1 MRILLSSRL
10 SSAWQAERRIGR
22 SAISSFTQV
31 GAALPADR
39 MRLARTVKP
48 NELGAASPEGQSSI
62 PANSESNSESCKIQP
77 EWRGIGQKT
86 DGASGPYRKFPG
98 GPEQGIQIPCSG
110 NLEIPCSGNFAAA

>member
-48 NELGAASPEGQSSI
+48 NELGVASPEGQSSI
-62 PANSESNSESCKIQP
+62 PANSESNSESCEIRP

-86 DGASGPYRKFPG
+86 DGASGPYRKFPA
-98 GPEQGIQIPCSG
+98 GPNRESCSG
-110 NLEIPCSGNFAAA
+110 VGRNSEADCAG